1 MGMGFLGGN
10 KKMVLG
16 LDIGTSAVKFADLK
30 DTGKGYQIEN
40 MGLTPLPPETIVDG
54 SLMDATTVVEAIGEL
69 ISHYKIKKR
78 DVAVS
83 VSGHSVIVKKITLPK
98 MTESELEENIMVEA
112 ERYISFDISDVSI
125 DFQILSTPEKDMGEH
140 MEVLLVAAKKDFVN
154 DYITI
159 VREAGLSPMI
169 IDIDAFALE
178 NVYELNYPLEIGD
191 LVALCDVGA
200 SIMNLNIVRGGKSL
214 FTRDISI
221 GGNLYTEEI
230 QKELSINFEEAED
243 LKLGGSS
250 EKGSPHVIDKVFNKV
265 SANIALEIAK
275 SLDFFTATFPD
286 EKVARLYLTGG
297 CAKAPGLKDVVHER
311 VSIPVAILNP
321 FANIAVN
328 PRAIDQEYLNE
339 ISSLMTVSVGLAS
352 RRI

>member
-1 MGMGFLGGN
+1 MGFFGGK

-30 DTGKGYQIEN
+30 DTGRGYQIEN
-40 MGLTPLPPETIVDG
+40 IGLTPLPPETIVDG

-78 DVAVS
+78 EVAVS

-112 ERYISFDISDVSI
+112 ERYISFDINDVSL

-140 MEVLLVAAKKDFVN
+140 MDVLLVAAKKDFVN

-178 NVYELNYPLEIGD
+178 NVYELNYPLEI
-191 LVALCDVGA
+191 VALCDIGA

-230 QKELSINFEEAED
+230 QKELSVNFEEAED

-250 EKGSPHVIDKVFNKV
+250 DKGSPHIIDKVFNKV
-265 SANIALEIAK
+265 SSNIALEIAK

-297 CAKAPGLKDVVHER
+297 CAKAPRLKEIVHER
-311 VSIPVAILNP
+311 VNIPVDILNP

-328 PRAIDQEYLNE
+328 PHVVDPEYLKE

>member
-1 MGMGFLGGN
+1 MGFFGGK

-30 DTGKGYQIEN
+30 DTGRGYQIEN
-40 MGLTPLPPETIVDG
+40 IGLTPLPPETIVDG

-78 DVAVS
+78 EVAVS

-112 ERYISFDISDVSI
+112 ERYISFDINDVSL

-140 MEVLLVAAKKDFVN
+140 MDVLLVAAKKDFVN

-191 LVALCDVGA
+191 LVALCDIGA

-230 QKELSINFEEAED
+230 QKELSVNFEEAED

-250 EKGSPHVIDKVFNKV
+250 DKGSPHIIDKVFNKV
-265 SANIALEIAK
+265 SSNIALEIAK

-297 CAKAPGLKDVVHER
+297 CAKAPRLKEIVHER
-311 VSIPVAILNP
+311 VNIPVDILNP

-328 PRAIDQEYLNE
+328 PHVVDPEYLKE

>member
-1 MGMGFLGGN
+1 MGFLGGK

-16 LDIGTSAVKFADLK
+16 LDIGTSAVKFADLR
-30 DTGKGYQIEN
+30 DTGRGYEIEN
-40 MGLTPLPPETIVDG
+40 IGLTPLPPETIVDG

-78 DVAVS
+78 EVAVS

-98 MTESELEENIMVEA
+98 MNESELEENIMVEA
-112 ERYISFDISDVSI
+112 ERYISFDINDVSL
-125 DFQILSTPEKDMGEH
+125 DFQILSSPEKDMGEH
-140 MEVLLVAAKKDFVN
+140 MEVLLVAAKRDFVN
-154 DYITI
+154 DYITT

-230 QKELSINFEEAED
+230 QKELSVNFEEAED

-265 SANIALEIAK
+265 SSNIALEIAK

-297 CAKAPGLKDVVHER
+297 CAKAPRLKEIVHER
-311 VSIPVAILNP
+311 VNIPVAILNP
-321 FANIAVN
+321 FANIVVN
-328 PRAIDQEYLNE
+328 PRVVDQEYLKE
-339 ISSLMTVSVGLAS
+339 ISSLMTVSIGLAS

>member
-1 MGMGFLGGN
+1 MGFFGGK

-16 LDIGTSAVKFADLK
+16 LDIGTSAIKFADLK
-30 DTGKGYQIEN
+30 DTGRGYQIEN

-78 DVAVS
+78 EVAVS

-112 ERYISFDISDVSI
+112 ERYISFDINDVSL

-191 LVALCDVGA
+191 LVALCDIGA

-230 QKELSINFEEAED
+230 QKELSVNFEEAEH

-250 EKGSPHVIDKVFNKV
+250 EKGSPHIIDKVFNKV
-265 SANIALEIAK
+265 SSNIALEIAK

-297 CAKAPGLKDVVHER
+297 CAKVPRLKDVVNER
-311 VSIPVAILNP
+311 VNIPVAILNP

-328 PRAIDQEYLNE
+328 PRVVDPEYLKE

>member
-1 MGMGFLGGN
+1 MAFLGGR

-16 LDIGTSAVKFADLK
+16 LDIGTSAVKFVDLK
-30 DTGKGYQIEN
+30 DTGKGYQVEN

-78 DVAVS
+78 EVAVS
-83 VSGHSVIVKKITLPK
+83 LSGHSVIVKKITLPR
-98 MTESELEENIMVEA
+98 MTEAELEENILVEA
-112 ERYISFDISDVSI
+112 ERYISFDINDVNI
-125 DFQILSTPEKDMGEH
+125 DFQILSAPEKDMGEH
-140 MEVLLVAAKKDFVN
+140 MEVLLVTAKKELVN
-154 DYITI
+154 DYIAI
-159 VREAGLSPMI
+159 AREAGLNPMI
-169 IDIDAFALE
+169 IDIDSFALE

-191 LVALCDVGA
+191 LVALCDIGA
-200 SIMNLNIVRGGKSL
+200 GIMNLNIVRGGKSL

-221 GGNLYTEEI
+221 GGNLFTEEI
-230 QKELSINFEEAED
+230 QKELSINFEEAEN

-250 EKGSPHVIDKVFNKV
+250 DKGSPHIIDKVFDKA
-265 SANIALEIAK
+265 SSNIALEIAK
-275 SLDFFTATFPD
+275 SLDFFTATFPE

-297 CAKAPGLKDVVHER
+297 CAKAPRLSEIVHER
-311 VSIPVAILNP
+311 VNIPVAMLNP

-328 PRAIDQEYLNE
+328 PRAVDPEYLKD
-339 ISSLMTVSVGLAS
+339 ISSLMSVSVGLAS

>member
-1 MGMGFLGGN
+1 MGFLGG
-10 KKMVLG
+10 KRKMVLG

-30 DTGKGYQIEN
+30 DSGRGYHIEN

-78 DVAVS
+78 EAAVS
-83 VSGHSVIVKKITLPK
+83 ISGHSVIVKKITLPK
-98 MTESELEENIMVEA
+98 MTESELEENIAVEA
-112 ERYISFDISDVSI
+112 ERYISFDINDVNM

-169 IDIDAFALE
+169 IDIDAFALQ

-191 LVALCDVGA
+191 LVALCDIGA

-230 QKELSINFEEAED
+230 QKELSVNFEEAED

-250 EKGSPHVIDKVFNKV
+250 EKGSPHIIDKVFNKV
-265 SANIALEIAK
+265 SSNIALEIAK

-297 CAKAPGLKDVVHER
+297 CAKAHRLQEVVHER
-311 VSIPVAILNP
+311 VNIPVAILNP

-328 PRAIDQEYLNE
+328 PRIVDPEYLKE

-352 RRI
+352 RRL

>member
-1 MGMGFLGGN
+1 MGFLGAK

-16 LDIGTSAVKFADLK
+16 LDIGTSAIKFSDLR
-30 DTGKGYQIEN
+30 DSGKGYQLEN
-40 MGLTPLPPETIVDG
+40 IGMVPLPPETIVDG
-54 SLMDATTVVEAIGEL
+54 SLMDTTTVVEAIREL
-69 ISHYKIKKR
+69 ISQYKVKKR
-78 DVAVS
+78 EAAVS
-83 VSGHSVIVKKITLPK
+83 ISGHAVIVKKITIPK
-98 MTESELEENIMVEA
+98 MTEAELEDNILVEA
-112 ERYISFDISDVSI
+112 ERYISFDINDVNL
-125 DFQILSTPEKDMGEH
+125 DFQILSSPEKEMGEH
-140 MEVLLVAAKKDFVN
+140 MDVLLVAAKKDFVN
-154 DYITI
+154 DYVTV

-169 IDIDAFALE
+169 IDIDAFALQ

-191 LVALCDVGA
+191 LVALCDIGA

-250 EKGSPHVIDKVFNKV
+250 EKGSPHLIDKIFSKV
-265 SANIALEIAK
+265 SATIALEIAK

-286 EKVARLYLTGG
+286 EKVARLYLSGG
-297 CAKAPGLKDVVHER
+297 CAKTPKLKEIVQER
-311 VSIPVAILNP
+311 VGIPVAILNP
-321 FANIAVN
+321 FANIVVN
-328 PRAIDQEYLNE
+328 PRVVDPEYLKE
-339 ISSLMTVSVGLAS
+339 ISPMMTVSVGLAS